1 MRGAASYWIEPMNV
15 QDAMRQLTG
24 TLIKEGQDRY
34 CFACGKAVLLV
45 RLVGARTLVRFVA
58 RDRVAFR
65 IDAVNLT
72 IEDLRTRAT
81 RRKFVWNQ
89 IESVVAGE
97 PESDNSDLFQG

>member
-1 MRGAASYWIEPMNV
+1 MNV

-24 TLIKEGQDRY
+24 TLVKMGQDRY
-34 CFACGKAVLLV
+34 YFACGRAVLLV

-72 IEDLRTRAT
+72 IEDLRTCAI
-81 RRKFVWNQ
+81 RRKFVWDK
-89 IESVVAGE
+89 IECVAAGE